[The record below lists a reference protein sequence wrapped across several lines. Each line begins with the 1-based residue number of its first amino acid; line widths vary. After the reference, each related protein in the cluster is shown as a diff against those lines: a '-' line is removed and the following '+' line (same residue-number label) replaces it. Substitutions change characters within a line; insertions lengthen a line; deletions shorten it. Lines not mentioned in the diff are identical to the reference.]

1 MTKTYLK
8 YRSRITIL
16 SGLII
21 FAWVGLSARLFQIMV
36 LNSDLYRQQG
46 FQQGQRQEVLPY
58 VRGNIYDRK
67 NVPLTRNII
76 HYTLSAHPDKVE
88 DKTALA
94 TAISTWT
101 KRDPEYYLKKLN
113 RSGRFVHLERNLSR
127 KYIGGLLEDPPPG
140 LIIKRKSS
148 RSYPHGS
155 IASQILGFT
164 DVDDLGI
171 TGIEKQYNRYLQGK
185 PGWVVKQL
193 NGRGS
198 TSLKNNYPMKL
209 PIDGSNIQLTIDL
222 DYQSILQ
229 EEMERR
235 VAETGAKGAL
245 GILMN
250 PQTGAILA
258 MASIPDYNPNRPG
271 DYPVENQRNRVI
283 TDQFEPG
290 SSFKIVTATAALAN
304 HVVTFQDEFNCEGG
318 AITIAGKTI
327 TDHEEFD
334 LLTFPQI
341 IAQSSNVGTIKV
353 ARLLGKQSLYRMA
366 RDYGFGTT
374 CGMDLPGEARGTLR
388 HPDDWSEISLAEVAI
403 GYEVGVTA
411 LQLATAYSAIA
422 NGGFLMKPHSIK
434 QVRASSG
441 EILLTEKPEVIRKVA
456 DKAVMDKVKEI
467 LVQVVQNGTGTKAA
481 IKGWSVAGKTGTAH
495 KFIDGSYADKKF
507 ISDFAGFFPAEN
519 PQIVGVFVL
528 DEPRVGLHWGG
539 QGAAPLFRRVM
550 ERIINLDDSIY
561 LQPPTK
567 KEVPKNLIFASNQ
580 ATTGSDQGLTRLAT
594 VASVSSPTYTDGYTF
609 VPEVRGMSIRKAK
622 QVLLKAG
629 LRVQFSGSGRV
640 VWQSPPPGTK
650 SMPGSLCTIGLK

>member
-1 MTKTYLK
+1 
-8 YRSRITIL
+8 
-16 SGLII
+16 
-21 FAWVGLSARLFQIMV
+21 MV
-36 LNSDLYRQQG
+36 INSDLYRQQG

-76 HYTLSAHPDKVE
+76 HYTLSTHPEKVE

-101 KRDPEYYLKKLN
+101 KRDPEHYLKKLN
-113 RSGRFVHLERNLSR
+113 RNGRFVHLERNLSR
-127 KYIGGLLEDPPPG
+127 KYIEGLLEDPPPG

-198 TSLKNNYPMKL
+198 TRLKNNYPMKL
-209 PIDGSNIQLTIDL
+209 PVDGSNIQLTIDL
-222 DYQSILQ
+222 DYQSVIQ

-235 VAETGAKGAL
+235 VAETSAKGAL

-271 DYPVENQRNRVI
+271 DYPVENQHNRVI

-290 SSFKIVTATAALAN
+290 SSFKIVTATAALVH

-341 IAQSSNVGTIKV
+341 IAQSSNVGTIKI
-353 ARLLGKQSLYRMA
+353 ARLLGKQFLYRMA
-366 RDYGFGTT
+366 RDYGFGTA
-374 CGMDLPGEARGTLR
+374 CGLDLPGEARGTLR

-422 NGGFLMKPHSIK
+422 NGGFLMKPHLIK
-434 QVRASSG
+434 QVRSASG

-456 DKAVMDKVKEI
+456 DKAVMEKVKEI

-495 KFIDGSYADKKF
+495 KFIDGSYADNKF

-528 DEPRVGLHWGG
+528 DEPLVGLHWGG
-539 QGAAPLFRRVM
+539 QGAAPLFKRVM

-561 LQPPTK
+561 LKPPAK
-567 KEVPKNLIFASNQ
+567 KEVPQNLIFASNRVT
-580 ATTGSDQGLTRLAT
+580 ATTDHALTRLAT
-594 VASVSSPTYTDGYTF
+594 VSAVSPPAYTDGYTF
-609 VPEVRGMSIRKAK
+609 VPEVRGMSILKAK